1 MMISRNFFQRLIR
14 SHGRGSST
22 PLVLPPT
29 PDLIRSLTS
38 PDVNLRKDAWSK
50 LHENIWHQGTIYE
63 ATSYAVPVFLELL
76 RQPATPGKHD
86 ILAFL
91 ALLFTGRSGGD
102 VHQHTALLQ
111 SEVRKPGFQQRLEQE
126 LAWVQATK
134 DAVVKGRETYLG
146 ILEGDNSGGEI
157 AAA

>member
-1 MMISRNFFQRLIR
+1 MAEDRARLWSCHR
-14 SHGRGSST
+14 RPRLDPG
-22 PLVLPPT
+22 
-29 PDLIRSLTS
+29 LTS
-38 PDVNLRKDAWSK
+38 PDVNVRNDAWSK
-50 LHENIWHQGTIYE
+50 LHGNIWHQGTIYE
-63 ATSYAVPVFLELL
+63 ATSYAMPVFLELL

-86 ILAFL
+86 VLAFL

-146 ILEGDNSGGEI
+146 ILE
-157 AAA
+157 

>member
-1 MMISRNFFQRLIR
+1 
-14 SHGRGSST
+14 
-22 PLVLPPT
+22 
-29 PDLIRSLTS
+29 
-38 PDVNLRKDAWSK
+38 
-50 LHENIWHQGTIYE
+50 
-63 ATSYAVPVFLELL
+63 VPVFLELL

-86 ILAFL
+86 VLAFL